1 MFGSEVLEVGIGMA
15 LLFLF
20 MSLIATALRELI
32 ENFAKSRSHD
42 LERGISELLQER
54 KFTGSLESFYN
65 HPLIASLY
73 DGDYRTGSRK
83 LPSYIPRQ
91 SFSLAV
97 LDLAAKATKTQSPL
111 SLETLKK
118 SLSEDS
124 APNPVQQ
131 VVLTALSHGAND
143 LDKIR
148 KTIEEWYDGTMDRVS
163 GWYTRRTARILGVLG
178 LATAVFFNVDA
189 ITVAQS
195 LIRDKSLREA
205 VVAQA
210 EKTGQFGQNNSD
222 SRQDTSATFTDLRS
236 RLSEIGFPIGWVLQ
250 EGGLYPGPQS
260 CVAAGIDASGQ
271 QAKPRCAIGWS
282 LITTICGWLITALA
296 IMLGAPFW
304 FDVMNRFMVVRSTVK
319 PKEKS
324 PDEASVDRQYGE
336 RNSGAAGR
344 A

>member
-54 KFTGSLESFYN
+54 KFAGALENFYT
-65 HPLIASLY
+65 HPMIASLY
-73 DGDYRTGSRK
+73 DGDYKAGSRK

-97 LDLAAKATKTQSPL
+97 LDIAAKATEIDSPL
-111 SLETLKK
+111 SLDSLKK
-118 SLSEDS
+118 GLAGVSE
-124 APNPVQQ
+124 PNPVQR
-131 VVLTALSHGAND
+131 VVLTALSSGAND
-143 LDKIR
+143 LDKVR

-163 GWYTRRTARILGVLG
+163 GWYTRRTARILGALG

-210 EKTGQFGQNNSD
+210 EKTGKSGLG
-222 SRQDTSATFTDLRS
+222 R
-236 RLSEIGFPIGWVLQ
+236 RLI
-250 EGGLYPGPQS
+250 
-260 CVAAGIDASGQ
+260 
-271 QAKPRCAIGWS
+271 K
-282 LITTICGWLITALA
+282 
-296 IMLGAPFW
+296 LGA
-304 FDVMNRFMVVRSTVK
+304 RRG
-319 PKEKS
+319 
-324 PDEASVDRQYGE
+324 QL
-336 RNSGAAGR
+336 R